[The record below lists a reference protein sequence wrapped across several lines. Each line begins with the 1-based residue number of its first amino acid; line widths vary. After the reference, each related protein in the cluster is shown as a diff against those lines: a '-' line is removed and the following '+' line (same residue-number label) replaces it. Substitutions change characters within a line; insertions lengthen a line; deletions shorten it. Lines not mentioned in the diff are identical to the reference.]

1 MSSLFFNDLRVE
13 SLQDYTAQNKQDD
26 GSGLQSGTTITFN
39 QKRSFTNWALGDTY
53 KTFDTGGSSL
63 SPGDQY
69 PEFIFRFRE
78 DYTAQYLAFG
88 NHTLGS
94 QSDGWILYGSSDGV
108 TYTQVA
114 QTLSTFSSVDSDYI
128 QTITPA
134 TYRWFKIVI
143 QNPQTNFKIGV
154 FSFCSR
160 VDLPYLSAKLTMIQ
174 DGSVQAE
181 YKHAY
186 GDNYH
191 TSRLEQSFDNMSINL
206 KNLNKTWIDQN
217 ASLVLAGIRYPFVFY
232 YDFLDNTIQQE
243 AAYCLQVGQS
253 KGVSINTNHLYSLPI
268 KTVSRSWS

>member
-13 SLQDYTAQNKQDD
+13 SLQDYTAQNFQDD
-26 GSGLQSGTTITFN
+26 GSGLQAGTTISFD
-39 QKRSFTNWALGDTY
+39 QRRSFTNWALGDTY
-53 KTFDTGGSSL
+53 KTFDTGGSAL
-63 SPGDQY
+63 QPGDQY
-69 PEFIFRFRE
+69 PQFIFRFKE
-78 DYTAQYLAFG
+78 AYTAQYLAFG

-94 QSDGWILYGSSDGV
+94 QSDGWILYGSADGV

-114 QTLSTFSSVDSDYI
+114 QTLATFNSIDYDYV

-134 TYRWFKIVI
+134 TYKWFKIVI
-143 QNPQTNFKIGV
+143 QNPQTNFQIGV

-174 DGSVQAE
+174 HNNVQAE

-191 TSRLEQSFDNMSINL
+191 TSRLEQSFDNMSLNL
-206 KNLNKTWIDQN
+206 KNLPKTWIDQN
-217 ASLVLAGIRYPFVFY
+217 ASLVMDGIRYPFIFY
-232 YDFLDNTIQQE
+232 YDFSDNTVIQQ

-253 KGVSINTNHLYSLPI
+253 KGVSINNNHLYSLPI
-268 KTVSRSWS
+268 KTVARSWS